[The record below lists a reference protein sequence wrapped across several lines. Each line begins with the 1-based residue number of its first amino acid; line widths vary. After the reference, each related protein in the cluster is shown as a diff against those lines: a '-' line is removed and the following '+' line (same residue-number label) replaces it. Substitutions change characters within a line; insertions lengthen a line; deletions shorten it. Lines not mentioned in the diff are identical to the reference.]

1 MCLKNRKSRKFLENY
16 YVMVLF
22 VFVVSL
28 PILNFNRVFVIG
40 LIMMADIFLIMSTNK
55 FSFLRRELIYYI
67 YILFCLISGLFYLLN
82 GLPVRIFLSAVAGS
96 VLPIFFVFLRQKSI
110 YVKIYENIFRVMLIS
125 FIISLLLHIV
135 VPNFYVNYLYY
146 RGYISEMSSFW
157 ATYFFQG
164 LFGVTALGTLSSCTA
179 LFFLIEYIE
188 TRMKR
193 SLIYM
198 FFSLMILF
206 IAGRRS
212 AIAAFLLGVIFI
224 VGYYVLSGSAKR
236 KRLTTI
242 FLILGGGFV
251 GILFYKRE
259 FLQRVILRVIN
270 ISEAVNERND
280 NWIDNLMN
288 LDLVGW
294 IFGSGLGSKSH
305 QVSEIGGLGVYDS
318 SYIQILTE
326 LGLVGFCLFVFC
338 IIYAILKARR
348 KNMDKYSLISL
359 VIMFVFL
366 VQAIGSNVWEFQ
378 IISPLFWIAVGYCLH
393 NNSTFAIET

>member
-1 MCLKNRKSRKFLENY
+1 M
-16 YVMVLF
+16 
-22 VFVVSL
+22 
-28 PILNFNRVFVIG
+28 
-40 LIMMADIFLIMSTNK
+40 
-55 FSFLRRELIYYI
+55 
-67 YILFCLISGLFYLLN
+67 
-82 GLPVRIFLSAVAGS
+82 
-96 VLPIFFVFLRQKSI
+96 
-110 YVKIYENIFRVMLIS
+110 
-125 FIISLLLHIV
+125 
-135 VPNFYVNYLYY
+135 
-146 RGYISEMSSFW
+146 
-157 ATYFFQG
+157 
-164 LFGVTALGTLSSCTA
+164 
-179 LFFLIEYIE
+179 
-188 TRMKR
+188 
-193 SLIYM
+193 
-198 FFSLMILF
+198 
-206 IAGRRS
+206 
-212 AIAAFLLGVIFI
+212 
-224 VGYYVLSGSAKR
+224 
-236 KRLTTI
+236 
-242 FLILGGGFV
+242 
-251 GILFYKRE
+251 
-259 FLQRVILRVIN
+259 RVIN
-270 ISEAVNERND
+270 ISGAVNERND